1 MKKKKVK
8 ALSISL
14 IAIAFLSQII
24 NCASDRASG
33 EFQETD
39 KYVEYEKAPDD
50 SVIITGE
57 ADYVGSS
64 EAFRDDPKIV
74 IDGEELDVDEGK
86 FCSEPDA
93 KMDVIV
99 VDGEVVDVICYPPP
113 TEENMTTVEQGQG
126 DTEVPQNANNTVIVF
141 DSSTDGEV
149 IEGDISVDGN
159 NVAIYGNGSDKT
171 IIEGN
176 LIISGNNARVRGLYI
191 KGDVILDLNNT
202 ALLFCVVEGN
212 VEIRKNN
219 VTVAATEVYG
229 NMTVLGNNA
238 VLVQNG
244 VQGNWD
250 IVGYEQLCDGN
261 YAFEDANSDY
271 IIADDEI
278 GDPLTCQT
286 QEYGET
292 ERKGDSSKGV

>member
-1 MKKKKVK
+1 MKEQRDN
-8 ALSISL
+8 ALFIIL
-14 IAIAFLSQII
+14 LAIALFVQII
-24 NCASDRASG
+24 SCASDSASG

-39 KYVEYEKAPDD
+39 KYVEYENAPDD
-50 SVIITGE
+50 SVIITGD

-64 EAFRDDPKIV
+64 EALHDNPKIV
-74 IDGEELDVDEGK
+74 IDGEELDVEDGK

-149 IEGDISVDGN
+149 IEGNVSVDGN

-171 IIEGN
+171 IIEGD

-191 KGDVILDLNNT
+191 KGDVILDLNNI

-244 VQGNWD
+244 VQGDWN

-261 YAFEDANSDY
+261 YAFEDANTDF

-286 QEYGET
+286 QEYGDT
-292 ERKGDSSKGV
+292 ERKGDSPKDK

>member
-1 MKKKKVK
+1 MIKYKSNT
-8 ALSISL
+8 LLIFS
-14 IAIAFLSQII
+14 IAIAFTIYTI
-24 NCASDRASG
+24 GCASDRASG
-33 EFQETD
+33 EFYETD
-39 KYVEYEKAPDD
+39 DYVEYENAPDD

-64 EAFRDDPKIV
+64 EALHEDAKIV
-74 IDGEELDVDEGK
+74 IDGEALDTAEGK

-99 VDGEVVDVICYPPP
+99 VDGEVVEVICYPPP

-141 DSSTDGEV
+141 DPSTDGEV

-171 IIEGN
+171 IIEGD

-191 KGDVILDLNNT
+191 KGDVVLDLNNT

-244 VQGNWD
+244 VQGDWD

-261 YAFEDANSDY
+261 YAFDDANSDFV
-271 IIADDEI
+271 IADDEI

-292 ERKGDSSKGV
+292 ERKDDPPISA